1 MEAKDYLAAIRRK
14 GLTQMQISA
23 KTGITQSAISKI
35 ERGDVSDVRSSSYRS
50 LQELYK
56 TIVRREKKAA
66 I

>member
-1 MEAKDYLAAIRRK
+1 MEAKEYLAAIRKK

-50 LQELYK
+50 LQDLYK